1 MSQCISRGNAQLVDR
16 PSINVMFIH
25 SVHQPLGNRADTCS
39 SVREPFNMTS
49 MLTCSE
55 AAIPAK
61 RPRTSQPL
69 PDAPAAAT
77 SGGAAAGDAAA
88 SDAAA
93 TDVAAT
99 ALSAAP
105 PAAPAAA
112 LDPLKLH
119 RCGLL
124 VSEAQTYSDKPGMA
138 SCTVSMH

>member
-1 MSQCISRGNAQLVDR
+1 MDR
-16 PSINVMFIH
+16 PSNNAMLIH
-25 SVHQPLGNRADTCS
+25 SVYQPLGNRADTCS
-39 SVREPFNMTS
+39 SVREPFNVTS

-55 AAIPAK
+55 AAVPAK

-77 SGGAAAGDAAA
+77 ASGGAAAGDAAA
-88 SDAAA
+88 ADAAA

-99 ALSAAP
+99 ALSV
-105 PAAPAAA
+105 AA

-124 VSEAQTYSDKPGMA
+124 VSEAQRYSDKPGMA
-138 SCTVSMH
+138 SCTVPMALKTHQCQM